1 MCTPDSDAMPAK
13 TTSTLSRRG
22 FLGAATAA
30 TAGMLLPGSASAR
43 PRLGGFL
50 YGAGPDSNFGG
61 VQIGAITYSFRSMP
75 SSAEQLLGYLVE
87 CGISSTELMGP
98 PILEFM
104 GAPRSDAPSPRA
116 IQQMTDAAER
126 EAAQRA
132 RAAHAEELQRWYTSP
147 PMEKLLELRRM
158 YEDAGVKI
166 HLAKFSPGTDPV
178 ASEFAFRAAHALGAR
193 GCTNEISEEAC
204 RVQGPVAA
212 RYGLS
217 AAMHNHGQPSDPDFP
232 GFDHFLAISPGVS
245 LNFDFGHYYG
255 YTGESPLPEIVRL
268 SDRITSFHMKD
279 KAAPPSPGVSGDNLP
294 WGQGTTPIA
303 DVLRLVR
310 REGYPINCDIELE
323 YAIPEGSNAVAE
335 VKKCVEFCR
344 EILV

>member
-1 MCTPDSDAMPAK
+1 M
-13 TTSTLSRRG
+13 STEHPIGGRPSPEISRRR
-22 FLGAATAA
+22 FLGVAAAAAGSLALPATAQR
-30 TAGMLLPGSASAR
+30 GWR
-43 PRLGGFL
+43 PSPFL

-87 CGISSTELMGP
+87 CGISSTELMGG
-98 PILEFM
+98 PILEYL
-104 GAPRSDAPSPRA
+104 GAPTTDAPSPRA
-116 IQQMTDAAER
+116 IQQMTDPAQR

-132 RAAHAEELQRWYTSP
+132 REAHQEELRRWYASP
-147 PMEKLLELRRM
+147 PMDRLAALRKL
-158 YEDAGVKI
+158 YNDAGVKI
-166 HLAKFSPGTDPV
+166 HIAKFSPGADPD
-178 ASEFAFRAAHALGAR
+178 ATEFAYRAAQALGAR
-193 GCTNEISEEAC
+193 AVTNEISEEAC

-212 RYGLS
+212 RYGLG

-232 GFDHFLAISPGVS
+232 GFDHYLAISPGVT

-255 YTGESPLPEIVRL
+255 YTGKSPIPEIVRL

-279 KAAPPSPGVSGDNLP
+279 KAAPPLPGVSGDNLP
-294 WGQGTTPIA
+294 WGEGSTPLVE
-303 DVLRLVR
+303 VLRLVQ

-335 VKKCVEFCR
+335 VRKCVEFCR
-344 EILV
+344 EALA

>member
-1 MCTPDSDAMPAK
+1 M
-13 TTSTLSRRG
+13 R
-22 FLGAATAA
+22 
-30 TAGMLLPGSASAR
+30 
-43 PRLGGFL
+43 
-50 YGAGPDSNFGG
+50 
-61 VQIGAITYSFRSMP
+61 
-75 SSAEQLLGYLVE
+75 
-87 CGISSTELMGP
+87 
-98 PILEFM
+98 
-104 GAPRSDAPSPRA
+104 
-116 IQQMTDAAER
+116 
-126 EAAQRA
+126 
-132 RAAHAEELQRWYTSP
+132 RWYASP
-147 PMEKLLELRRM
+147 PMDRLAALRKL
-158 YEDAGVKI
+158 YNDAGVNI
-166 HLAKFSPGTDPV
+166 HIAKFSPGTDPV

-255 YTGESPLPEIVRL
+255 YTGESPVPEIVRL

-303 DVLRLVR
+303 DVLRLDAATQR
-310 REGYPINCDIELE
+310 QGR
-323 YAIPEGSNAVAE
+323 AIFSGFTRAANPHPSCRQRPDKAVSTARFATPADVVCQRDKSSWNAARTG
-335 VKKCVEFCR
+335 CR
-344 EILV
+344 PRSGRA

>member
-1 MCTPDSDAMPAK
+1 MATDHPADK
-13 TTSTLSRRG
+13 PLDTNVSRRR
-22 FLGAATAA
+22 FLGVAAAAATSLA
-30 TAGMLLPGSASAR
+30 LPGTGNAAWRRS
-43 PRLGGFL
+43 PFL

-87 CGISSTELMGP
+87 CGISSTELMGG

-104 GAPRSDAPSPRA
+104 GAPTSDAPSPRA
-116 IQQMTDAAER
+116 IQQMTDSAER
-126 EAAQRA
+126 EAAMQA
-132 RAAHAEELQRWYTSP
+132 RAAHQEEMRRWYASP
-147 PMEKLLELRRM
+147 PMDRLAALRKL
-158 YEDAGVKI
+158 YNDAGVNI
-166 HLAKFSPGTDPV
+166 HIAKFSPGADPDLT
-178 ASEFAFRAAHALGAR
+178 EFAFRAAQALGAR
-193 GCTNEISEEAC
+193 AVTNEISEEAC